1 MAVMGPEY
9 NSEKA
14 DKVAQEL
21 WQKLLKDN
29 KLLSMPDNWFG
40 VELGTREKLK
50 EDFRFLVHEVFKID
64 SWESF

>member
-29 KLLSMPDNWFG
+29 DLLSMPNDFFG
-40 VELGTREKLK
+40 VELETREKLK
-50 EDFRFLVHEVFKID
+50 EDFRLVIHEVFKID